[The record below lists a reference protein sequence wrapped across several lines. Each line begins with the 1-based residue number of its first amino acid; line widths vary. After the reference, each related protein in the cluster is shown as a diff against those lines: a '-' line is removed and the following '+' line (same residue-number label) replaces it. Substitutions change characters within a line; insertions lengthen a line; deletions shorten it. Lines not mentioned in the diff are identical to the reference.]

1 MDTLS
6 FILGIAFVVVI
17 AIGIVAVDA
26 FVKVRLALLDI
37 KNLAREIEDNRQTFY
52 RDLTDR
58 TNDILRIIDSRCD
71 KLETK
76 LTNKK

>member
-6 FILGIAFVVVI
+6 FILGVALVVVAAI
-17 AIGIVAVDA
+17 AVVAVDA

-37 KNLAREIEDNRQTFY
+37 KNLAREIEDNRNTIY

-58 TNDILRIIDSRCD
+58 TNDLLRVIDSRCD
-71 KLETK
+71 KLESK
-76 LTNKK
+76 LINKK